1 MIKINTKNRIKTAI
15 ALLFLSALMISF
27 NFISIYVLIV
37 FGIFS
42 ILEFLEMTKK
52 IFFNRLFRYIINT
65 TFIFYILFFCYFFF
79 YFLNFIH
86 LKIIIFILLFGCVA
100 SDIGGYFVGKSL
112 KGPKLIKISPKKTYS
127 GAIGSVIFTC
137 FTISILFYLITNNF
151 SYVILIIS
159 ILHFKKIKYVV
170 QKIHFISI
178 ISLVIIQVVIGI
190 YVVLSNVQISL
201 GSIHQIVGSLLFA
214 LTFSYFLLLKRKK
227 I

>member
-52 IFFNRLFRYIINT
+52 IFFNRLFRYTTNT
-65 TFIFYILFFCYFFF
+65 IFIFYILFFCYFFF

-100 SDIGGYFVGKSL
+100 SDIGGYFVGKFL

-159 ILHFKKIKYVV
+159 ILT
-170 QKIHFISI
+170 
-178 ISLVIIQVVIGI
+178 SLSCQVGDLI
-190 YVVLSNVQISL
+190 
-201 GSIHQIVGSLLFA
+201 
-214 LTFSYFLLLKRKK
+214 FSYFKRKANIK
-227 I
+227 DTGNILPGHGGILDRIDGVLLGIPVGIISFIILM

>member
-159 ILHFKKIKYVV
+159 ILT
-170 QKIHFISI
+170 
-178 ISLVIIQVVIGI
+178 SLSCQVGDLI
-190 YVVLSNVQISL
+190 
-201 GSIHQIVGSLLFA
+201 
-214 LTFSYFLLLKRKK
+214 FSYFKRKANIK
-227 I
+227 DSGNILPGHGGILDRIDGVLLGIPVGIISFIILM

>member
-52 IFFNRLFRYIINT
+52 IFLNRLFRYIINT

-159 ILHFKKIKYVV
+159 ILT
-170 QKIHFISI
+170 
-178 ISLVIIQVVIGI
+178 SLSCQVGDLI
-190 YVVLSNVQISL
+190 
-201 GSIHQIVGSLLFA
+201 
-214 LTFSYFLLLKRKK
+214 FSYFKRKANIK
-227 I
+227 DSGNILPGHGGILDRIDGVLLGIPVGIISFIILM